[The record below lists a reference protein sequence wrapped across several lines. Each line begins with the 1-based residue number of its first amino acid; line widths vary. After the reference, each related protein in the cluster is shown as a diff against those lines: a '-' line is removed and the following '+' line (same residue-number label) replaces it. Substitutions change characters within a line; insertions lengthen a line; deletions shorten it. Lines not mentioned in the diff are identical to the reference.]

1 MEYKRLTKGLI
12 ESTEK
17 GRMIVACNYED
28 TDCND
33 SCLYGGYKCRWV
45 EKALYRLAELE
56 DKIEQGTL
64 IELPCKV
71 GDTAYCANYGDKGW
85 RILKGYV
92 NEINIDVNGIY
103 IKCDYEYSLSFWHKP
118 ILGDVFFNI
127 EDAKKHLKELKEL
140 Q

>member
-1 MEYKRLTKGLI
+1 MNTKELI
-12 ESTEK
+12 EAVKNERGS
-17 GRMIVACNYED
+17 AFQN
-28 TDCND
+28 CND
-33 SCLYGGYKCRWV
+33 CEYGTHNSEV
-45 EKALYRLAELE
+45 IEKLNRLAELE
-56 DKIEQGTL
+56 DKIENRTL

-71 GDTAYCANYGDKGW
+71 GDNAYCANYGDKGW

-127 EDAKKHLKELKEL
+127 EDAKKRLKELKEL
-140 Q
+140 QNG

>member
-1 MEYKRLTKGLI
+1 MEYKRLTKRNNGLGAIPLCDACSRKGTERCIVEETNGFCCI
-12 ESTEK
+12 EEQ
-17 GRMIVACNYED
+17 RN
-28 TDCND
+28 
-33 SCLYGGYKCRWV
+33 
-45 EKALYRLAELE
+45 RLADLE

-71 GDTAYCANYGDKGW
+71 GDTAYSVNYVDKGW

-103 IKCDYEYSLSFWHKP
+103 IRCGYEYLLSFWHKP

-127 EDAKKHLKELKEL
+127 EDAEKRLKALKEL
-140 Q
+140 QNG